1 MANEENINP
10 VEESTNQEQT
20 VENETPSEIQTDEI
34 QSLKNQ
40 LQESNDK
47 FLRLYAEFDN
57 YKRRTMK
64 ERAELLQSAGKDVIV
79 SILPIIDDFERAIKA
94 NENIEDIKAIKD
106 GVELIYNKLLNNLT
120 SKGLSSESSIGKE
133 FNADIHEAIT
143 TIPAPDESMKG
154 KIIDEIEKGY
164 NLNGSVIRFAKV
176 VIGE

>member
-1 MANEENINP
+1 MANEENLNP
-10 VEESTNQEQT
+10 TEESTNQEQT
-20 VENETPSEIQTDEI
+20 IENETPLEVQSDET
-34 QSLKNQ
+34 QNLKNQ

-57 YKRRTMK
+57 YKRRTIK
-64 ERAELLQSAGKDVIV
+64 ERTELLQSAGKDVIV

-94 NENIEDIKAIKD
+94 NENIEDAKSIKD
-106 GVELIYNKLLNNLT
+106 GVELIYNKLLNTLT
-120 SKGLSSESSIGKE
+120 SKGLSSESSVGKE
-133 FNADIHEAIT
+133 FNSDIHEAIT
-143 TIPAPDESMKG
+143 TIPASDENLKG